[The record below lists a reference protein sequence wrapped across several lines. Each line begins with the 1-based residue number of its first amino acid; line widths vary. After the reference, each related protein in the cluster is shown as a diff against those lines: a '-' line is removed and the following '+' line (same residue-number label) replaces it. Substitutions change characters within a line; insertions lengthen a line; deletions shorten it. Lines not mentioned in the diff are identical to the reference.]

1 MSDFIADDL
10 KNMYLT
16 LERIQKV
23 WWSSSVPH
31 TKIHD
36 ECVIA
41 LTNMWLENHPVNPK
55 RFGTFIKKCKELWMM
70 EKQEYKLQVRPE
82 LVCKADYYIDEL
94 PNQHIPI
101 LHQKHVRRRW
111 FQNDTPPVTPL
122 SLNLW
127 TSKNEINNNIIKL
140 DILSKNSRLKINPK
154 ENDKDTKYK
163 TPTVKIPHPPLK
175 AKPSS
180 NNIISRK
187 RRFRF

>member
-16 LERIQKV
+16 LEKIQKV
-23 WWSSSVPH
+23 WWSNSVPH

-55 RFGTFIKKCKELWMM
+55 RFGLFINKCKELWMM
-70 EKQEYKLQVRPE
+70 EKQEYKLQVRHE
-82 LVCKADYYIDEL
+82 LVCKADEL
-94 PNQHIPI
+94 P
-101 LHQKHVRRRW
+101 QKHVRRRW
-111 FQNDTPPVTPL
+111 FQNNTPPVTPL

-127 TSKNEINNNIIKL
+127 TSKNEINNIHKVT
-140 DILSKNSRLKINPK
+140 ILSRLKLNPK
-154 ENDKDTKYK
+154 EKENNERDNMHKLPRINCK
-163 TPTVKIPHPPLK
+163 VPHPPLK

-180 NNIISRK
+180 NNIISR
-187 RRFRF
+187 RRQFRF

>member
-10 KNMYLT
+10 KNMYLN

-55 RFGTFIKKCKELWMM
+55 RFGTFINKCKELWMM
-70 EKQEYKLQVRPE
+70 EKQEYKLQVKPE
-82 LVCKADYYIDEL
+82 LVCKADYIDEL

-111 FQNDTPPVTPL
+111 FQNDTPSDIPL

-127 TSKNEINNNIIKL
+127 TSKKEMNIPKVN
-140 DILSKNSRLKINPK
+140 ILSKNSQLKLNPK
-154 ENDKDTKYK
+154 EKNERDKLSHINY
-163 TPTVKIPHPPLK
+163 KIPHPPLK

-180 NNIISRK
+180 NNIISR
-187 RRFRF
+187 RRQFRF

>member
-41 LTNMWLENHPVNPK
+41 LTNMWLENHHVNPK
-55 RFGTFIKKCKELWMM
+55 RFGIFINKCKELWMM
-70 EKQEYKLQVRPE
+70 EKQEYKLQIRPE
-82 LVCKADYYIDEL
+82 LVSKADCYTDE
-94 PNQHIPI
+94 P
-101 LHQKHVRRRW
+101 QKHVRRRW
-111 FQNDTPPVTPL
+111 FQNCPPADNPL

-127 TSKNEINNNIIKL
+127 THNTSKNEIKKQNNIPKLQHINCIK
-140 DILSKNSRLKINPK
+140 
-154 ENDKDTKYK
+154 
-163 TPTVKIPHPPLK
+163 VPHPPSK
-175 AKPSS
+175 MKPAAS
-180 NNIISRK
+180 NNIISR
-187 RRFRF
+187 RRQFRF

>member
-10 KNMYLT
+10 KNMYLI
-16 LERIQKV
+16 LEKIQKV

-55 RFGTFIKKCKELWMM
+55 RFGTFINKCKELWMM
-70 EKQEYKLQVRPE
+70 EKQEYKLQVRH
-82 LVCKADYYIDEL
+82 KTDIDKTI
-94 PNQHIPI
+94 QCIPT

-127 TSKNEINNNIIKL
+127 TSKNEINIPKVNIL
-140 DILSKNSRLKINPK
+140 SRLKLNPK
-154 ENDKDTKYK
+154 EKERPKNINDRDNMHKLPHINCK
-163 TPTVKIPHPPLK
+163 VPHPPLK

-180 NNIISRK
+180 NNIISR
-187 RRFRF
+187 RRQFRF